1 MTTADSSWDARRA
14 VAAFAPIQA
23 ATARDMYTARKI
35 LGHWAVGPD
44 AATFAGTVAA
54 AAGVILRRMNAGDRD
69 AALHVADDALDVALL
84 VQCPFIR
91 AA

>member
-14 VAAFAPIQA
+14 VAAFALIQA

-54 AAGVILRRMNAGDRD
+54 AAALILRRMNAGDLD
-69 AALHVADDALDVALL
+69 AALRVADDALDVALL
-84 VQCPFIR
+84 VQGPKIR